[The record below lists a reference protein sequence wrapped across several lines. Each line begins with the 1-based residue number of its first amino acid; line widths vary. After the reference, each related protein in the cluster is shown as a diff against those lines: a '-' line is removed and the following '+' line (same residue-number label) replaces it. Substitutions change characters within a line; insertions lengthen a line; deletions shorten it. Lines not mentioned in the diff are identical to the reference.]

1 MLFAR
6 AEFRPLHLLQ
16 IQSNSPNWILAR
28 AGEEENATR
37 VSRGFT
43 RPITARGCSQRL
55 DRRNPIRARGITQMP
70 QRPRTRPPS
79 ASATRPDDP
88 PATSIPLPSEIGG
101 QLLYDR
107 DQARRLLRVSKSSL
121 RRMERRGLL
130 RPIRPTGSP

>member
-1 MLFAR
+1 
-6 AEFRPLHLLQ
+6 
-16 IQSNSPNWILAR
+16 
-28 AGEEENATR
+28 
-37 VSRGFT
+37 
-43 RPITARGCSQRL
+43 
-55 DRRNPIRARGITQMP
+55 MP

-130 RPIRPTGSP
+130 RPIRPTGSPVGKVTYSGANLIELAHGGDDVR